1 MTWLEFALLHTP
13 APTTVRVTARHGN
26 RYAEPTV
33 IGPVV
38 VNPTR
43 TVVFCPPDT
52 DVPPGSL
59 VTLPTGQTTRVRATC
74 RLDALGFR
82 LPGHL
87 QLDLE
92 QPAMT

>member
-13 APTTVRVTARHGN
+13 EPTTVRVAARRGN
-26 RYAEPTV
+26 RWAEPTTV
-33 IGPVV
+33 GPCV
-38 VNPTR
+38 VNR
-43 TVVFCPPDT
+43 KVVFCPPDT

-59 VTLPTGQTTRVRATC
+59 VTLPTGHTKRVRAAC
-74 RLDALGFR
+74 HLDDHGYR

-92 QPAMT
+92 

>member
-13 APTTVRVTARHGN
+13 EPTTVRVAARRGN
-26 RYAEPTV
+26 RYAEPTT
-33 IGPVV
+33 IGPCV
-38 VNPTR
+38 VNR
-43 TVVFCPPDT
+43 ARRVVFCPPDT

-59 VTLPTGQTTRVRATC
+59 VTLPTGQTSRVRATC
-74 RLDALGFR
+74 HLDAHGYR

-92 QPAMT
+92 